1 MNLSADQV
9 AAFERDGF
17 LVIPDAIPH
26 DACDELVQR
35 AEQIVDE
42 FDPTTVSIFSTNEQT
57 RTTDEYFL
65 DSASAV
71 SCFFEEEAFTPDG
84 SLKQDKA
91 LSINKLGHAMH
102 DLDPVFDRF
111 SRQPAIADAAAAIGL
126 ADPLLLQTM
135 YIFKQ
140 PRIGGEVT
148 CHQDSTFLYTDPM
161 TVTGFW
167 VALEDATTENGCL
180 WAQPGGHKGPLRS
193 RFVVQ
198 PDGTTRFDQVDE
210 TPFPEPGSPDLVPLE
225 AKKGT
230 MVLLHGLLPHWSDVN
245 RSDRSR
251 HAFTLHVIDGA
262 ADYPEGNWL
271 RRDESLPFRGFDAA

>member
-1 MNLSADQV
+1 MTLSADQV
-9 AAFERDGF
+9 AAYERDGF
-17 LVIPDAIPH
+17 LVLPDAIPH
-26 DACDELVQR
+26 EACDELRVRAQR
-35 AEQIVDE
+35 IVDE
-42 FDPTTVSIFSTNEQT
+42 FDPKTVSIFSTNEQT

-65 DSASAV
+65 ESASAI
-71 SCFFEEEAFTPDG
+71 SCFFEEEAFNPDG

-111 SRQPAIADAAAAIGL
+111 SRQPAIAEAARSIGI
-126 ADPLLLQTM
+126 ADPLLLQSM

-180 WAQPGGHKGPLRS
+180 WAQPGGHEGPLRT

-198 PDGTTRFDQVDE
+198 DDGTTRFDQVDAM
-210 TPFPEPGSPDLVPLE
+210 PFPEPGGPDLVPIE

-262 ADYPEGNWL
+262 AAYPEGNWL
-271 RRDESLPFRGFDAA
+271 VRDPELPFRGFDAA